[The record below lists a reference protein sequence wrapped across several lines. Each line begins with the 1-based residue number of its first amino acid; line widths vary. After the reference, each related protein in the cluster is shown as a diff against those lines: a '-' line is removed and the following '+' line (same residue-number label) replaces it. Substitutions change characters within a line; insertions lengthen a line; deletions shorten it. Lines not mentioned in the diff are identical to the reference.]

1 MFSTV
6 LEDVGA
12 PHLEPTNL
20 PFLYPAAPP
29 AQDCEQLHGA
39 RTDCQRALQLLPAA
53 SGSVPLY
60 WGWQP

>member
-6 LEDVGA
+6 LDEDVDA

-53 SGSVPLY
+53 SGPVPLY
-60 WGWQP
+60 WGW